1 MKNAGEYNYSRLDQI
16 EDRINY
22 QRIHRCFEIT
32 QSEMNKKK
40 IWKRVCPMWSRGHH
54 QMCKYEINWDSKR
67 RRVGGEGR
75 KLKEVI
81 TENAPNLRKL

>member
-40 IWKRVCPMWSRGHH
+40 
-54 QMCKYEINWDSKR
+54 YEKESVLYDPEDIIKCANMRLTGIPKE
-67 RRVGGEGR
+67 EG
-75 KLKEVI
+75 LEEKE
-81 TENAPNLRKL
+81 

>member
-40 IWKRVCPMWSRGHH
+40 I
-54 QMCKYEINWDSKR
+54 
-67 RRVGGEGR
+67 
-75 KLKEVI
+75 
-81 TENAPNLRKL
+81 